1 MNTSKMHVM
10 HDIDDYCKANNISYA
25 ALAELIFKDTAVI
38 KRQLT
43 ETRGG
48 VQLNTAYELAAAIGG
63 IVKFIPPDAL
73 GETVSAER
81 DELNDQITKL
91 TDTVSAQE
99 REIEKL
105 HDTIDMLQK
114 RVIQKDERLERKDD
128 LIRQLLIEK
137 NVIREN

>member
-10 HDIDDYCKANNISYA
+10 HDIDDYCKAHNISDA

-63 IVKFIPPDAL
+63 IVKFIPPEAL

-137 NVIREN
+137 NVIRE

>member
-10 HDIDDYCKANNISYA
+10 HDIDDYCKAHNISYA

-105 HDTIDMLQK
+105 HGTIDMLQK

-137 NVIREN
+137 NVIRE